1 MSGNNIS
8 SELSKLDELT
18 SYFRKSDLII
28 LAARPAMGK
37 TTLSLNIAN
46 NIVSQKNKS
55 VLFFSLD
62 NSYKDLKE
70 RYKLNNEVSCF
81 LENNNLDKATL
92 IIEDTKDALED
103 IENKTR
109 EVCSQENIGLIII
122 DYLQYIEIK
131 KDKFKIIYDFK
142 EIDKYNKFNFEK
154 LKRLKVLAC
163 EFNVPIICLY
173 HLHPKLEE
181 RQDKHPQLSD
191 FLEQTCIEEN
201 SDTIIFLYRDEYY
214 NPSNSDRKGIAE
226 VIIAKYDNKKDNI
239 YLNFDSKLCV
249 IKIKD

>member
-37 TTLSLNIAN
+37 TTLCLNIAN
-46 NIVSQKNKS
+46 NIVSQKNNS

-62 NSYKDLKE
+62 KSYKDLKE
-70 RYKLNNEVSCF
+70 RYKLNNDVSCF
-81 LENNNLDKATL
+81 LEKNNLDKATL
-92 IIEDTKDALED
+92 IIEHTKDALDD
-103 IENKTR
+103 IENKASLI
-109 EVCSQENIGLIII
+109 CLKNKIDLIII
-122 DYLQYIEIK
+122 DYLQLIKIDKSNEIDSRNKEISEILKRIK
-131 KDKFKIIYDFK
+131 K
-142 EIDKYNKFNFEK
+142 
-154 LKRLKVLAC
+154 LAI
-163 EFNVPIICLY
+163 ELNVPIICQTQL
-173 HLHPKLEE
+173 PRELEE

-191 FLEQTCIEEN
+191 FLEQTCIEEY

-226 VIIAKYDNKKDNI
+226 IIIAKYDNKKDNI

-249 IKIKD
+249 SKIKD

>member
-1 MSGNNIS
+1 M
-8 SELSKLDELT
+8 
-18 SYFRKSDLII
+18 
-28 LAARPAMGK
+28 
-37 TTLSLNIAN
+37 
-46 NIVSQKNKS
+46 
-55 VLFFSLD
+55 
-62 NSYKDLKE
+62 
-70 RYKLNNEVSCF
+70 
-81 LENNNLDKATL
+81 DKATL

-122 DYLQYIEIK
+122 NYLQYIEIK
-131 KDKFKIIYDFK
+131 KDKFKIIYDIK

-173 HLHPKLEE
+173 HLHQKLEE

-201 SDTIIFLYRDEYY
+201 SDTIIFLR
-214 NPSNSDRKGIAE
+214 
-226 VIIAKYDNKKDNI
+226 IIINNRNI
-239 YLNFDSKLCV
+239 RCNFIIIVTRFELRSIFFNLRS
-249 IKIKD
+249 